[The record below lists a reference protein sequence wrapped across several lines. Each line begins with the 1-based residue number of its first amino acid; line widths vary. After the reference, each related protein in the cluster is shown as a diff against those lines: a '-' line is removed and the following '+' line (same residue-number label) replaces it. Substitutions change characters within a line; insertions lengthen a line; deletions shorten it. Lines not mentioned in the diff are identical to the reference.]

1 MEWIV
6 AKTLLSLAAVI
17 ALMVGVVFVM
27 KKYMLG
33 TQAGSSALIDMKV
46 IGTMV
51 LQPKRTVSV
60 LKVMD
65 KILIIGVTEDG
76 MRTLGEINDVKS
88 LAHIEEKL
96 TAQPAQRKWFAK
108 NPAVAPKPS
117 FAEALSVQ
125 LSKFTALKG

>member
-27 KKYMLG
+27 KKYLVG
-33 TQAGSSALIDMKV
+33 AQAASSALIDMKV

-125 LSKFTALKG
+125 RSKFTALKG

>member
-1 MEWIV
+1 
-6 AKTLLSLAAVI
+6 
-17 ALMVGVVFVM
+17 MVGVVFVM